1 MRKQSRTVFQNVRE
15 CEYKTIC
22 ITKGAFDRFN
32 NRQANKSV
40 EF

>member
-1 MRKQSRTVFQNVRE
+1 ME